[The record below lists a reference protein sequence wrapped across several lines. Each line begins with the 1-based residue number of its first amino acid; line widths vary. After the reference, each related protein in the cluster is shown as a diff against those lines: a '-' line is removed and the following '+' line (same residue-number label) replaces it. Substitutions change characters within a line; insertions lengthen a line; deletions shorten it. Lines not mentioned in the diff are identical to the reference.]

1 MSVASATYLKKTE
14 YWRESSDF
22 GNIQMDQAKT
32 LDEWYVSNE
41 VVRLICLNHKG
52 NYAIFNVGR
61 MSLLSS

>member
-1 MSVASATYLKKTE
+1 MSVASATYLKKQNIG
-14 YWRESSDF
+14 ESGDF